1 MKMHADISLRSVLQK
16 TVYLV
21 SLSLL
26 CLHSGFSQDSLQH
39 IKESLYLQTDR
50 DLYVVGEQVWMKVNK
65 LNAHSN
71 KPDNIS
77 KVVYIE
83 LLNQAGY
90 PVNQLK
96 LHVPDKSGF
105 ASFTLSDTL
114 SSGNYLLRSYTSWM
128 KNFPAQDFSF
138 RTISVIN
145 PFRNIE
151 KIGVQKSALVD
162 EGEDTSQMVR
172 TDNGLLFE
180 LNFDRSSYGTR
191 ERVQVSIQARDSSG
205 NPVEADLSL
214 SIARSILF
222 NDQRANFHDPVH
234 PSGKEEPALPSPYLP
249 ELEGVIL
256 SGTLLNSITDEPIGN
271 EDIVLSIVGKTARCQ
286 FYRTNDTGE
295 FYFNLD
301 NSGVQELVI
310 QPLDSALGDYYV
322 ELEPDF
328 LNVYDHPLSGPLYL
342 DTTKLQALN
351 QGIINMQIENEY
363 KPYRHPKL
371 VSTPEPLE
379 YDFYGDA
386 EYHIQISD
394 YIPLKTIREVIKEI
408 VPMVSVRVKDGLN
421 SLVVENGVD
430 NVNFDKAPLVLVDGV
445 PFGDVDQ
452 ILNIS
457 LSELE
462 SIEVIN
468 LKYFLDGHVFEG
480 IVHFVTVE
488 GKMAGLE
495 VDHAVF
501 RQAYTAISKESCFSS
516 PVYNS
521 DSLKSSPLPD
531 FRNTLYWNPDLHTRE
546 DGLTSLEF
554 YTSDET
560 GYYTVF
566 VEGIS
571 TEGKS
576 GYIYKKLLVH

>member
-1 MKMHADISLRSVLQK
+1 MHADISLRSVLQK
-16 TVYLV
+16 AVCLV
-21 SLSLL
+21 SLSLF
-26 CLHSGFSQDSLQH
+26 CLHSGFSQDSLH
-39 IKESLYLQTDR
+39 YIKESLYLQTDR

-65 LNAHSN
+65 LNAHGN

-83 LLNQAGY
+83 LLNQTGY
-90 PVNQLK
+90 PVNQFK

-128 KNFPAQDFSF
+128 KNYPARDFSF

-145 PFRNIE
+145 PFRSIE
-151 KIGVQKSALVD
+151 KIGVQKSVPVVESDDASQLV
-162 EGEDTSQMVR
+162 S
-172 TDNGLLFE
+172 TDNGLLLE
-180 LNFDRSSYGTR
+180 LKFDRSSYGTR
-191 ERVQVSIQARDSSG
+191 ERVQVSIHARDSSG
-205 NPVEADLSL
+205 NPLEADLSV
-214 SIARSILF
+214 SIVRSYLL
-222 NDQRANFHDPVH
+222 NDQRATFPDPVH
-234 PSGKEEPALPSPYLP
+234 SSVRIEPDIPPPYLP
-249 ELEGVIL
+249 ELEGVVL
-256 SGTLLNSITDEPIGN
+256 NGTLLNSTTDEPIGN

-286 FYRTNDTGE
+286 FYRTNNTGE
-295 FYFNLD
+295 FYFNLED
-301 NSGVQELVI
+301 LGVQELVI
-310 QPLDSALGDYYV
+310 QPLDSVLGDYYV

-342 DTTKLQALN
+342 DTAKLQALN
-351 QGIINMQIENEY
+351 QGIIGMQIENRY
-363 KPYRHPKL
+363 KAYRHAKL
-371 VSTPEPLE
+371 AHTPEPLE
-379 YDFYGDA
+379 CDFYGKA
-386 EYHIQISD
+386 EYHILISD

-408 VPMVSVRVKDGLN
+408 VPMVSVRVKDGLY
-421 SLVVENGVD
+421 SFIVESGVD

-445 PFGDVDQ
+445 PFDDVDQ

-480 IVHFVTVE
+480 IIHFVTVE

-501 RQAYTAISKESCFSS
+501 RQAYAAISKESCFAS

-546 DGLTSLEF
+546 DGNTSFEF
-554 YTSDET
+554 YTADET
-560 GYYTVF
+560 GEYTVI

-571 TEGKS
+571 PEGKS
-576 GYIYKKLLVH
+576 GFIYKKLLVH